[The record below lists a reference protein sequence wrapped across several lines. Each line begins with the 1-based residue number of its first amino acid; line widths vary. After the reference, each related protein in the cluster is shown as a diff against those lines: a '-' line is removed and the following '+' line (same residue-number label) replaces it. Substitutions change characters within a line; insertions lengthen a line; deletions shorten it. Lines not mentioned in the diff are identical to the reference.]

1 MKKQCITKNDSK
13 MKQSFLILV
22 SLICIVAA
30 YSIGR
35 KSNPDIQAF
44 SEKLA
49 INANGIL
56 AYEHYYECAEA
67 ILENVSIKD
76 TLLAKDIA
84 LAKRQIEEY
93 STNHVMTWPEIVD
106 QRDQLSDIIRVT
118 KEKHPEIANE
128 IDEYLRVYFIDPDI
142 ISNWC
147 YSY

>member
-1 MKKQCITKNDSK
+1 MG
-13 MKQSFLILV
+13 

-35 KSNPDIQAF
+35 KSNPDTQAF

-67 ILENVSIKD
+67 ILENVTIKD
-76 TLLAKDIA
+76 TLQAKDIA

-93 STNHVMTWPEIVD
+93 STSHVMTWPEIID
-106 QRDQLSDIIRVT
+106 QRDQLSDVIRLT
-118 KEKHPEIANE
+118 KYNHPEIANE
-128 IDEYLRVYFIDPDI
+128 IDEYPRVYYKDPNI